1 MSYNKILIGAGS
13 VLALTL
19 ALAQPSLANP
29 ETTNAPEATPAV
41 TEPAPAV
48 AEPAAVAPAVEP
60 AAAAAPPAPPPAAS
74 LPAVLPE
81 PPVAPEPP
89 ALPPELAARQAEHER
104 LLAMTP
110 EERWEA
116 RRAEL
121 NQRYADLRQ
130 RAAEAGMEL
139 PDQAPWERNPPA
151 AAEQPPRPPAWGPGK
166 GPGRM
171 LMSPEERQAIREK
184 MRSMSPEERH
194 AFHKQHYQEMRE
206 RAAAQGI
213 ELPEQPPWA
222 RAEGEPPAAPQ
233 PPMTADAPDTTHWA
247 RLKEVLNS
255 MSPEQLEACMMMH
268 RLPGP
273 MAMPRYPGPAAGGYG
288 YGPGPGYGR
297 GAGAPPGWQPWGGYG
312 Q

>member
-1 MSYNKILIGAGS
+1 MSYKKTVVGAAS
-13 VLALTL
+13 ALALTL
-19 ALAQPSLANP
+19 ALAQPALGSP
-29 ETTNAPEATPAV
+29 VTTDAPAPAAVAAAAEPAPAAATPAPQPPAATAPEATPA
-41 TEPAPAV
+41 AP
-48 AEPAAVAPAVEP
+48 P
-60 AAAAAPPAPPPAAS
+60 AAATAGTPPA
-74 LPAVLPE
+74 L
-81 PPVAPEPP
+81 PEPP

-104 LLAMTP
+104 LMAMTP

-121 NQRYADLRQ
+121 NRRYADLRQ

-139 PDQAPWERNPPA
+139 PEQAPWDRTPPPA
-151 AAEQPPRPPAWGPGK
+151 TAKQPPSAPGWGPGK

-184 MRSMSPEERH
+184 LRGMTPEQRR
-194 AFHKQHYQEMRE
+194 AFHEQHYQEMRE
-206 RAAAQGI
+206 RAAAQGM
-213 ELPEQPPWA
+213 ELPERPPWA
-222 RAEGEPPAAPQ
+222 GADAEPPAAPQ
-233 PPMTADAPDTTHWA
+233 PPAAADAPGTDWP
-247 RLKEVLNS
+247 RLKETLGS

-273 MAMPRYPGPAAGGYG
+273 MAMPRHPAAGYGYGPG